1 MNKTRFV
8 ILTTLALLA
17 CAISLHAQTGSGGGC
32 TDSPEAPTALLMLLG
47 SGGIFLGSSALRK
60 VFRRGGKR

>member
-1 MNKTRFV
+1 MNKTRFA

-17 CAISLHAQTGSGGGC
+17 CATSLHGQTGSGGGC
-32 TDSPEAPTALLMLLG
+32 TDSPEAPTALLMLVG
-47 SGGIFLGSSALRK
+47 TVGMFFGSSALRK